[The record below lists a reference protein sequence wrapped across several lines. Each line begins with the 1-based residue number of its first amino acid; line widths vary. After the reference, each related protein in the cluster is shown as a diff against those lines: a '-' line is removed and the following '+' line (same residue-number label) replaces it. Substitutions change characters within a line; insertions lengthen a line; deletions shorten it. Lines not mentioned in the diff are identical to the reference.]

1 MLKCSTCVLSFTP
14 SQIMIFGEFSLS
26 STAFALDFQG
36 CSIFVCG
43 MCLCGHLNLCVL
55 QKVH

>member
-1 MLKCSTCVLSFTP
+1 
-14 SQIMIFGEFSLS
+14 MIFGEFSLS

-55 QKVH
+55 QKVHWDVPCVQLVTI